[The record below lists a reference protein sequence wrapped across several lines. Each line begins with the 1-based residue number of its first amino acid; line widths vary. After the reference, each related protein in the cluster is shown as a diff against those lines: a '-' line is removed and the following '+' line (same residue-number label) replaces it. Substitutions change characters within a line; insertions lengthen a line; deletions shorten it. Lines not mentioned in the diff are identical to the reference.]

1 MYYLRYF
8 KTQAEAIGQT
18 ANIPTVAMVEGVDK
32 VEFFDGDTSKYYMF
46 AADGD
51 FLKLKEM
58 LVCIFDCGGSDFP
71 YSLIYKYSDLSNIVS
86 MEIDGVDVTIA
97 DSYNFSKKGKHVIK
111 YALKDSVTSLTYQR
125 YNSYYTTVAFK
136 DVEMTS
142 VIIPNSITE
151 IGSEA
156 FSYCTKLTSIT
167 IPDSVTSIGTSAF
180 ENCIALTSI
189 TIPDSVTEIDT
200 DAFATCTSLA
210 SVTIGNS
217 VANIYMRAFAY
228 CNQLTS
234 IKYTGTMAQFK
245 SISRVDYWHLEVP
258 TTTVTC
264 SDGTCGLDET

>member
-1 MYYLRYF
+1 
-8 KTQAEAIGQT
+8 
-18 ANIPTVAMVEGVDK
+18 
-32 VEFFDGDTSKYYMF
+32 
-46 AADGD
+46 
-51 FLKLKEM
+51 
-58 LVCIFDCGGSDFP
+58 
-71 YSLIYKYSDLSNIVS
+71 

-167 IPDSVTSIGTSAF
+167 IPDSVT
-180 ENCIALTSI
+180 
-189 TIPDSVTEIDT
+189 EIDT

-245 SISRVDYWHLEVP
+245 SISRVDYWHLKVP

>member
-167 IPDSVTSIGTSAF
+167 IPDSVT
-180 ENCIALTSI
+180 
-189 TIPDSVTEIDT
+189 EIDT

-245 SISRVDYWHLEVP
+245 SISRVDYWHLKVP

>member
-51 FLKLKEM
+51 LLKLKEM
-58 LVCIFDCGGSDFP
+58 LVCIFDDCGGSDFP
-71 YSLIYKYSDLSNIVS
+71 YVLIYKYSDLSNIVS

-97 DSYNFSKKGKHVIK
+97 NSYNFSKKGKHVIK

-136 DVEMTS
+136 NVEMTS

-167 IPDSVTSIGTSAF
+167 IPDSVT
-180 ENCIALTSI
+180 
-189 TIPDSVTEIDT
+189 EIDT
-200 DAFATCTSLA
+200 DAFSTCTSLA

-245 SISRVDYWHLEVP
+245 SISRVDYWHLKVP